1 MPGEEDHKTTL
12 YLNMQRNANVSV
24 TLKCD
29 PRGRIAAYDQT
40 SHELLD
46 DDLRL
51 DFQFG
56 PILGNIYVHTV
67 FVSVSR
73 FLKNLVGHVG
83 CIISSLPH
91 GLINFKA

>member
-1 MPGEEDHKTTL
+1 MCSLSAWGGRPQDNSIFEHAEKRKCFGH
-12 YLNMQRNANVSV
+12 
-24 TLKCD
+24 LKCD

-67 FVSVSR
+67 FVSE
-73 FLKNLVGHVG
+73 
-83 CIISSLPH
+83 
-91 GLINFKA
+91 